1 MQNRP
6 QQRETR
12 NAAAPW
18 MHASSPCGFCGRSLH
33 LHSEC
38 PARRATCNK
47 CGKKGHFAVV
57 CRASKQ
63 LSVVELGAVC
73 SNSEERAKFV
83 DIKVDGTPLRFKVD
97 SGAEVTVV
105 PSTFSGIPPYLEPP
119 EGELSGPAGQPLDV
133 LGTFTATLQWK
144 NKSAT
149 QRLYVLRSQVMPLLG
164 FPAIQELG
172 VVKFVDPVVETQ
184 GNQTASDKLF
194 CGLGELQE
202 AYTIRLKPDAVPYSL
217 LVPRRVPIPLHGVV
231 KAELDRLEAE
241 GVIRRVTK
249 PTPWCAG
256 MVVVPKASGS
266 YRICV
271 DLTKLNQVVLRE
283 RHILPTVDQV
293 LGLLGN
299 AQVFS
304 KLDAIKFSSSK
315 TGRRV

>member
-1 MQNRP
+1 M
-6 QQRETR
+6 
-12 NAAAPW
+12 
-18 MHASSPCGFCGRSLH
+18 
-33 LHSEC
+33 
-38 PARRATCNK
+38 
-47 CGKKGHFAVV
+47 V

-63 LSVVELGAVC
+63 LSVVELGAVG

-83 DIKVDGTPLRFKVD
+83 DVKVDGTPLRFKVD

-119 EGELSGPAGQPLDV
+119 EGELSGPAGQPLDM

-184 GNQTASDKLF
+184 GNQAASDKLF

-304 KLDAIKFSSSK
+304 KLDATSSFHQVKLAEESEELTTFITPFGRYCYRRLPFGITSAPEYFSSYILE
-315 TGRRV
+315 GH